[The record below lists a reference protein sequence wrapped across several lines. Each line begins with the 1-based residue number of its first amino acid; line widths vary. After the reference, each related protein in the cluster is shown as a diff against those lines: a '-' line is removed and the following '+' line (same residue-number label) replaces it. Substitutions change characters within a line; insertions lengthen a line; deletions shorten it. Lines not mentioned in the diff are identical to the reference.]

1 MITATQSKMARVALN
16 WTTSDLA
23 QNAGVGRATVA
34 RLELGQPIAE
44 TTMAKIR
51 GALEAGG
58 AIFSATDDRV
68 TVSAPR

>member
-23 QNAGVGRATVA
+23 HNAGVGRMTVA
-34 RLELGQPIAE
+34 RLELGQTIGEA
-44 TTMAKIR
+44 TAAKIR
-51 GALEAGG
+51 AALEAGDVE
-58 AIFSATDDRV
+58 FTATSDRV